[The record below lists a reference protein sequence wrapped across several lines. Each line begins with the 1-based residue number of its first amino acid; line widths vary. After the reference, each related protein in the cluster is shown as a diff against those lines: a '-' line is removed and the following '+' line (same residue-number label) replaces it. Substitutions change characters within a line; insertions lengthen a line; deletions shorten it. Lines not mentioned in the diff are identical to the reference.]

1 MNRLNGGYNVKWRF
15 LLLILAATTVL
26 LTACGGIKNPHNWP
40 VSDFSYTDQNEEPFG
55 LKDLKGK
62 VWVANFIFTNCED
75 VCLPMTANMK
85 KLQDET
91 KKEGI
96 ENIQFVSFSVDPE
109 VDTPQVLYD
118 FGKKFNADYNNWYF
132 LTGYTQEDIEKF
144 ALDTFK
150 TIVKKPEAGDQVVHG
165 TSFYL
170 VDGEGKIMKDYTGLM
185 EFPMEQVIKDIKS
198 LQ

>member
-1 MNRLNGGYNVKWRF
+1 VKFRI
-15 LLLILAATTVL
+15 LLLVLVSAVVL
-26 LTACGGIKNPHNWP
+26 LSACGGIKNPNNWP
-40 VSDFSYTDQNEEPFG
+40 VSDFTYTDQNGESFG

-62 VWVANFIFTNCED
+62 VWVANLVFTNCED

-85 KLQDET
+85 KLQDEM

-109 VDTPQVLYD
+109 VDTPQVLHE
-118 FGKKFNADYNNWYF
+118 FGKKFSADYSNWHF
-132 LTGYTQEDIEKF
+132 LTGYTQADIEKF
-144 ALDTFK
+144 TLDTFK
-150 TIVKKPEAGDQVVHG
+150 TLVKKPEAEDQVIHG

-170 VDGEGKIMKDYTGLM
+170 VDGEGKVMKDYSGLADI
-185 EFPMEQVIKDIKS
+185 PMEQIIKDIKT

>member
-1 MNRLNGGYNVKWRF
+1 MKLRILLFVLVSTT
-15 LLLILAATTVL
+15 LLLA
-26 LTACGGIKNPHNWP
+26 ACGGIKDPHNWP
-40 VSDFSYTDQNEEPFG
+40 VSDFTHTDQNGESFG

-62 VWVANFIFTNCED
+62 VWVANLIFTHCED

-109 VDTPQVLYD
+109 LDTPEILHE
-118 FGKKFNADYNNWYF
+118 FGKGFNADFGNWHF
-132 LTGYTQEDIEKF
+132 LTGYSQAEIEQY

-150 TIVKKPEAGDQVVHG
+150 TIVKKPEAEDQVIHG

-170 VDGEGKIMKDYTGLM
+170 VDGEGKIMKDYSGLADI
-185 EFPMEQVIKDIKS
+185 PMEQIIKDIKS